1 MTLPLFRQLV
11 RTQRPSV
18 SICWLSSAGLRG
30 FSTAP
35 RIRQEHET
43 NSAKQSRGRNGNIV
57 RTVISG
63 PPDPAENR
71 PSIEYEKRQPKRKD
85 QGCIQDR
92 PDEPQGIKISLDG
105 EDVHLVPVALR
116 DLCACPQC
124 VDTSTKQKLFYTP
137 DIPSTLEAKTVDQD
151 SNSLKIT
158 WTNDVPGYDDQH
170 VTEIPTDFLRRILTN
185 GKPEVDPPVIPRSL
199 WDAATFAKD
208 TKDFAYDAYMSD
220 DTVLLKA
227 VKQLHSHGLLFLTDV
242 PEDEESVVRLAE
254 RIGPLKTT
262 FYGKTWDV
270 RSVPD
275 AKNVAYT
282 AQNLGFHMDLMYMEQ
297 PPHLQLLHC
306 IRSSSSGGAS
316 LFSDSFKAVQE
327 LAEKDYNSFDS
338 LTNLDVQFHYDH
350 PGDNYYHQSRTV
362 IEQQPFRGRGKTFL
376 NSWAAALR
384 KRDLQPN
391 VTWLQELDLMDFVSS
406 VAWSP
411 PFQGPFR
418 IRPDPR
424 KNGDAP
430 PPAVSAKIYA
440 EHVRKWHQAASQFNA
455 LIHRE
460 SHIHE
465 RLMKPGECVI
475 FDNRRVLHARRA
487 FDVGDVG
494 KERWL
499 KGGYIDKDPYLSKLR
514 ILQQKYDV

>member
-1 MTLPLFRQLV
+1 MSSPLFRQLV
-11 RTQRPSV
+11 RTRGLCV
-18 SICWLSSAGLRG
+18 STSSWSPGVGVRGLT
-30 FSTAP
+30 TAT
-35 RIRQEHET
+35 RLRDEHESVAAGPL
-43 NSAKQSRGRNGNIV
+43 NIRYVKNAAVRKADSAATGRPKQRKHKIRKPLSPKD
-57 RTVISG
+57 IS
-63 PPDPAENR
+63 DRARAAPAVEI
-71 PSIEYEKRQPKRKD
+71 P
-85 QGCIQDR
+85 
-92 PDEPQGIKISLDG
+92 LDG
-105 EDVHLVPVALR
+105 INVSLAPVALR
-116 DLCACPQC
+116 DLCSCPLC

-137 DIPSTLEAKTVDQD
+137 DIPSNIAAKTVSAD
-151 SNSLKIT
+151 SNSVTIT
-158 WTNDVPGYDDQH
+158 WTNDVPGYNDEH
-170 VTEIPTDFLRRILTN
+170 VTEIPISTLRRIMET
-185 GKPEVDPPVIPRSL
+185 GKPEVDVPRIPRTL
-199 WDAATFAKD
+199 WDAATFTKD
-208 TKDFAYDAYMSD
+208 TTDFTYDEYMSD

-227 VKQLHSHGLLFLTDV
+227 VKQLQSHGLLFVTDV
-242 PEDEESVVRLAE
+242 PEDEESVARLAE

-282 AQNLGFHMDLMYMEQ
+282 AQNLGFHMDLMYLEQ

-327 LAEKDYNSFDS
+327 LGETDMESFATLS
-338 LTNLDVQFHYDH
+338 YLGVQFHYDH
-350 PGDNYYHQSRTV
+350 PGDHYYHQTRTV
-362 IEQQPFRGRGKTFL
+362 IEPQPFLGRAGCSVRHWQGASTAK
-376 NSWAAALR
+376 
-384 KRDLQPN
+384 QH
-391 VTWLQELDLMDFVSS
+391 FVSS

-418 IRPDPR
+418 LRVDR
-424 KNGDAP
+424 RTGDEADS
-430 PPAVSAKIYA
+430 PAETAARYGRFVT
-440 EHVRKWHQAASQFNA
+440 RWHKAASKFNA
-455 LIHRE
+455 MIHRE
-460 SHIHE
+460 DHIHE

-499 KGGYIDKDPYLSKLR
+499 KGAYIDKDPYLSKLK